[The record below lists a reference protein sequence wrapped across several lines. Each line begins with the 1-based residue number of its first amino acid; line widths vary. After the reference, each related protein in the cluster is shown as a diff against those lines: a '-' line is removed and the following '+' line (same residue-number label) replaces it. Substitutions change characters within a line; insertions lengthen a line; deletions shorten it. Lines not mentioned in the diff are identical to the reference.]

1 MDRSDYRAK
10 AIEYL
15 ALAKTERDP
24 LMALQ
29 LDSVANA
36 YFRFADGEPNPGLT
50 IDFEGT
56 FSPRYH

>member
-1 MDRSDYRAK
+1 MDPFDYRAK

-29 LDSVANA
+29 LNSVANA
-36 YFRFADGEPNPGLT
+36 YVRYAHGELNPGLT
-50 IDFEGT
+50 VDFEGT
-56 FSPRYH
+56 FGPRYH

>member
-1 MDRSDYRAK
+1 MDPFGYRAK

-36 YFRFADGEPNPGLT
+36 YIRFADGELNPGLT
-50 IDFEGT
+50 VDFVGT